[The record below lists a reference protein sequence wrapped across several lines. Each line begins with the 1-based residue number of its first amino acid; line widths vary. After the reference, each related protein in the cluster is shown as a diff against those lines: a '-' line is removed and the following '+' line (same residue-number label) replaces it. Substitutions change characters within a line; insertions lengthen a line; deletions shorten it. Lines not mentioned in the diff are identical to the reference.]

1 MATNAKGLAIT
12 GPVVAPRSTR
22 RQRFALRSMVIHAC
36 LILGALVMIY
46 PLLWLASSSLK
57 PSNLIFSDLS
67 LWPTRIRLQNYV
79 DGWRGAA
86 LPFSTFFMNSF
97 IIAGLAVI
105 GNVFAC
111 SLVAYAFARLN
122 FSFKRT
128 LFAMMMMTIMLP
140 LHATLIPQYVLFYNL
155 GWVNT
160 FLPLVVPKF
169 LAVDAFFIFLMI
181 QFIRG
186 IPREFDEA
194 ATIDG
199 AGPFRIYWSVI
210 LPLLTPALVTTAVF
224 SFIWTYEDFL
234 SPLVYLTSMEHYT
247 VPQGLSLLMSS
258 KGASSWGPLLAMSLL
273 SLVPLFIV
281 FFVFQRRLI
290 EGIASTGLKG

>member
-1 MATNAKGLAIT
+1 MATSAKDAAMTTPSVL
-12 GPVVAPRSTR
+12 PREPKKLNIR
-22 RQRFALRSMVIHAC
+22 RRSIIVHGF

-57 PSNLIFSDLS
+57 PANLIFSDLS
-67 LWPTRIRLQNYV
+67 LWPSKIRLQNYV

-86 LPFSTFFMNSF
+86 LPFSSFFLNSF
-97 IIAGLAVI
+97 IVSGLAVV
-105 GNVFAC
+105 GNVIAC
-111 SLVAYAFARLN
+111 SMVAYAFARLN
-122 FSFKRT
+122 FVFKRT
-128 LFAMMMMTIMLP
+128 LFALMMLTIMLP
-140 LHATLIPQYVLFYNL
+140 LHATLIPQYALFYNL

-160 FLPLVVPKF
+160 FLPLTVPKF
-169 LAVDAFFIFLMI
+169 LAVDSFFIFLMV

-186 IPREFDEA
+186 IPRELDEA
-194 ATIDG
+194 AVIDG

-234 SPLVYLTSMEHYT
+234 SPLVYLTSMDLYT

-273 SLVPLFIV
+273 SLVPLFVV

-290 EGIASTGLKG
+290 EGIATSGLKG

>member
-1 MATNAKGLAIT
+1 MATAAARRTRFRPNRILLHAFLLA
-12 GPVVAPRSTR
+12 
-22 RQRFALRSMVIHAC
+22 
-36 LILGALVMIY
+36 GALVMIY

-57 PSNLIFSDLS
+57 PTNLIFSDLS
-67 LWPTRIRLQNYV
+67 LWPKEIRTENYV
-79 DGWRGAA
+79 EGWRGAA
-86 LPFSTFFMNSF
+86 LPFSTFFINSF

-105 GNVFAC
+105 GNVMAC

-122 FSFKRT
+122 FAFKKT
-128 LFAMMMMTIMLP
+128 LFALMMMTIMLP
-140 LHATLIPQYVLFYNL
+140 LHATLIPQYALFYGL

-186 IPREFDEA
+186 IPRELDEA
-194 ATIDG
+194 AVVDG

-210 LPLLTPALVTTAVF
+210 LPLLTPAIVTTAVF

-234 SPLVYLTSMEHYT
+234 SPLVYLTSMDLYT
-247 VPQGLSLLMSS
+247 VPQGLRLMMAS
-258 KGASSWGPLLAMSLL
+258 KGASSWGPLMAMSLL

-281 FFVFQRRLI
+281 FAFFQKRLI
-290 EGIASTGLKG
+290 EGIATTGLKG

>member
-1 MATNAKGLAIT
+1 MSEPSRPRRA
-12 GPVVAPRSTR
+12 APRRLVTH
-22 RQRFALRSMVIHAC
+22 AL

-46 PLLWLASSSLK
+46 PLLWLASASLK
-57 PSNLIFSDLS
+57 PSNLIFSDLG
-67 LWPTRIRLQNYV
+67 LWPKEIRLANYV
-79 DGWRGAA
+79 EGWRGAA
-86 LPFSTFFMNSF
+86 LPFSTFFLNSF
-97 IIAGLAVI
+97 IIAGLAVV
-105 GNVFAC
+105 GNVMAC

-122 FSFKRT
+122 FAFKRT
-128 LFAMMMMTIMLP
+128 LFALMMLTIMLP
-140 LHATLIPQYVLFYNL
+140 LHATLIPQYALFFNL

-186 IPREFDEA
+186 IPRELDEA
-194 ATIDG
+194 ATVDG

-210 LPLLTPALVTTAVF
+210 LPLLTPALITTAVF

-234 SPLVYLTSMEHYT
+234 SPLVYLTTMDLYT
-247 VPQGLSLLMSS
+247 VPQGLSLMMAS

-273 SLVPLFIV
+273 SLVPLFVI
-281 FFVFQRRLI
+281 FAFFQRRLI
-290 EGIASTGLKG
+290 DGIATTGLKG